1 MNRIKN
7 SYLSL
12 WWVGLWGIILL
23 EIPLLIRWLT
33 IRNKKYTYDDKNIY
47 LSEGILNKNTMS
59 IPLIKIE
66 TVEAASNI
74 FGNGSLK
81 INASAAGGRNMQL
94 TTLEYIKG
102 SINARNEL
110 TNVIDTVRKEAGIK
124 MVDAF

>member
-1 MNRIKN
+1 MKRIRN

-12 WWVGLWGIILL
+12 LWVGLWGIILL

-33 IRNKKYTYDDKNIY
+33 IRSKKYTYDEKNIHI
-47 LSEGILNKNTMS
+47 SEGILTKKSMS

-66 TVEAASNI
+66 TVEAVTNI

-81 INASAAGGRNMQL
+81 INASVAGKGNLQL

-102 SINARNEL
+102 SAGVRNEFAAL
-110 TNVIDTVRKEAGIK
+110 IENVRAKAGIK
-124 MVDAF
+124 VVDAF